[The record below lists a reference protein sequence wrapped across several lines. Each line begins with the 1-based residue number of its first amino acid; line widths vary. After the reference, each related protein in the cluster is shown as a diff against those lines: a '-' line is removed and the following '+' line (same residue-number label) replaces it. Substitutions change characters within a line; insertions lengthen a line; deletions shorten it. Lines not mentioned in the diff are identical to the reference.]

1 MLPQLEYKYIADC
14 VTRLYI
20 DSEALHGTRH
30 DLSNRVIAYLQTYRL
45 TDLQT
50 YKLQ

>member
-30 DLSNRVIAYLQTYRL
+30 DLSNSLLTDLQTYRL

-50 YKLQ
+50 YSLQ